1 MFQNLNMNYMNDN
14 NNIEEFEDDFSLE
27 DQLLEDMLKTS
38 VAADREL
45 RAVKSVEDKTKIFDP
60 EKKFGEDRD
69 KEAKVLSAIVQSGS
83 ESSAMKLAEV
93 KTREEIVRTLDKMG
107 SRREFIK
114 ALSHSNVT
122 MERITDKLSE
132 LMFAPTTHPNT
143 QLRAIGMVT
152 KILGI
157 NDDSATANNS
167 ETLET
172 IIKTALEQEKQKKL
186 LGQATNDVFIGD
198 YEVKRPGM
206 PKSLEELKKKE
217 NDIASSLKN

>member
-1 MFQNLNMNYMNDN
+1 MNYMNDN
-14 NNIEEFEDDFSLE
+14 KNTEELDDDFSLE
-27 DQLLEDMLKTS
+27 DQMLEDMLKTS

-45 RAVKSVEDKTKIFDP
+45 RAVKSVEDKTKMLDP
-60 EKKFGEDRD
+60 DKKFGEDRD
-69 KEAKVLSAIVQSGS
+69 KEAKVLSAVVQGG

-93 KTREEIVRTLDKMG
+93 KTREEITRTLDKMG

-114 ALSHSNVT
+114 ALSHSNIT
-122 MERITDKLSE
+122 MERITDKLGE

-186 LGQATNDVFIGD
+186 LGQTPNQEIIIDD